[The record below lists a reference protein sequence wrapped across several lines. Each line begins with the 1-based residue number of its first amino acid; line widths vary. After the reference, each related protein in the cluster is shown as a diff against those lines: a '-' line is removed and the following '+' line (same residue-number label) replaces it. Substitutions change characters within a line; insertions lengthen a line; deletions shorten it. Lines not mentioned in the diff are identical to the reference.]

1 MTNVR
6 VMMNMLH
13 ILLCSFSAPS
23 EWTIL
28 RYGTAPTQLGIHLEV
43 SCSEMVVEH
52 ATSAASGGQ
61 AQGRSLLE
69 DTSSFILAPQGF
81 PSMVALASQ
90 MQTCADQV
98 LVNRICFRRTDLDSD
113 ADVTTINQA
122 LHNRSDVL
130 QRTIASSRATDPVQS
145 SFEGTGMGR
154 SKSITTVTS
163 AAFIACLGLLT
174 FIVLTWARRHLEQRR
189 ARGEHVIDGSEYA
202 NQVPE
207 PYMSGEMSCTE
218 FVSAVSNHTSIV
230 QAS

>member
-1 MTNVR
+1 
-6 VMMNMLH
+6 MNMLH

-28 RYGTAPTQLGIHLEV
+28 RY
-43 SCSEMVVEH
+43 
-52 ATSAASGGQ
+52 ASGGQ

-81 PSMVALASQ
+81 PNVS
-90 MQTCADQV
+90 
-98 LVNRICFRRTDLDSD
+98 
-113 ADVTTINQA
+113 TIDQA

-163 AAFIACLGLLT
+163 AVFIACLGLLT

-189 ARGEHVIDGSEYA
+189 ARGEHVIDGSEQRRELVQY
-202 NQVPE
+202 NESLRRQRIQVLMTQME
-207 PYMSGEMSCTE
+207 HDTTTARG
-218 FVSAVSNHTSIV
+218 SAISEGTTV
-230 QAS
+230 QSFIHGSRTIMLGTNCDSSLSENVHLNC